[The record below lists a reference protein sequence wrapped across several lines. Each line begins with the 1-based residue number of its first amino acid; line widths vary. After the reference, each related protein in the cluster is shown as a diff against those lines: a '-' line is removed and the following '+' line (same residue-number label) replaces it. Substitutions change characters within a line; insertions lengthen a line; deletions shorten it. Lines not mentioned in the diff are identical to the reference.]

1 MRRCTAIGPNGVL
14 RKILAN
20 VPFAHLKVDPIR
32 HIQAQSY
39 NFGVALKIDDL
50 RELRNRIEKSP
61 QKKKFG
67 KALTAVYNY
76 CKDGIWALAACAALA
91 SFSSLA
97 AREADSGDEISSFNF
112 SRYASELIASLHAT
126 QIDPES
132 EEPVIYGDEEAASA
146 FTQPEEQQ
154 LAFADV
160 EITSDPGQ
168 LEVPDRPQEQPWQ
181 VYRIARND
189 TLGRILGKIADD
201 REATNFLVTQKFK
214 VYRRLRR
221 GQPIEYRLDENGKIQ
236 SLRYKASADL
246 IFEFE
251 RNDGHNMSA
260 LERTPDLSARI
271 AAKHGKI
278 TSTHNS
284 LFAAT
289 DHAQV
294 PDSIIHGVISALE
307 TRVDFARSTR
317 LGDNFTLVYEELLD
331 EDGIYAAAGQLLGF
345 SWINR
350 NKEIIGLYNADEGGF
365 FEPDGTSVQR
375 AFLRSPLKFS
385 RISSKFTNR
394 RFHPVLKK
402 WRAHRGV
409 DFAAPR
415 GTPVRAS
422 GDGRITFRGRKGG
435 YGNTVII
442 EHFGKYTT
450 LYAHLSKFH
459 RKATKGSQVAQGQII
474 GYVGSTGLSTG
485 PHLHYEFRID
495 GKHQDP
501 LSAKVP
507 TRRPPLTGEAL
518 AQFQQKTSSILSTIR
533 AGQAEVLQAK
543 SQ

>member
-1 MRRCTAIGPNGVL
+1 MENSLQFAGRQLFQDAGIRRLGTP
-14 RKILAN
+14 K
-20 VPFAHLKVDPIR
+20 
-32 HIQAQSY
+32 SY
-39 NFGVALKIDDL
+39 NSNVALNINDL
-50 RELRNRIEKSP
+50 RELRSKVEKSP
-61 QKKKFG
+61 QG
-67 KALTAVYNY
+67 KRAGRLLAKTYSY
-76 CKDGIWALAACAALA
+76 CKDGIWALAACATLA
-91 SFSSLA
+91 TISNLA
-97 AREADSGDEISSFNF
+97 AEEADASAFNF
-112 SRYASELIASLHAT
+112 GRYASELLAGIQAA
-126 QIDPES
+126 QIDLQ
-132 EEPVIYGDEEAASA
+132 EEVPVVYGDEEAASA
-146 FTQPEEQQ
+146 FTQPEEQ
-154 LAFADV
+154 LAFANV
-160 EITSDPGQ
+160 QITSEHPANAA
-168 LEVPDRPQEQPWQ
+168 RPQEQPWQ

-201 REATNFLVTQKFK
+201 PEAASFLVVQKFG

-221 GQPIEYRLDENGKIQ
+221 GQPIEYRLNANGKIQ

-260 LERTPDLSARI
+260 HERTPDLTARI
-271 AAKHGKI
+271 AVKHGKI
-278 TSTHNS
+278 TSDRNS

-289 DHAQV
+289 DYAQV
-294 PDSIIHGVISALE
+294 PDPVIHSVISALE

-317 LGDNFTLVYEELLD
+317 LGDSFALIYEELLD
-331 EDGIYAAAGQLLGF
+331 EDGMYATAGRLLGF
-345 SWINR
+345 SWIN
-350 NKEIIGLYNADEGGF
+350 KGSETVGLYSTDEGGF
-365 FEPDGTSVQR
+365 FEPDGESVQR

-450 LYAHLSKFH
+450 LYAHLSKFNS
-459 RKATKGSQVAQGQII
+459 KATRGSQVTQGQVI

-485 PHLHYEFRID
+485 AHLHYEFRID

-507 TRRPPLTGEAL
+507 TRRPPLTGETL
-518 AQFQQKTSSILSTIR
+518 AKFQQETADILARIR
-533 AGQAEVLQAK
+533 AGQEEVLQAK
-543 SQ
+543 SR

>member
-1 MRRCTAIGPNGVL
+1 MVASRPNRPESRPARECRLAIQRQQHVGSSQ
-14 RKILAN
+14 RESA
-20 VPFAHLKVDPIR
+20 AKVI
-32 HIQAQSY
+32 IS
-39 NFGVALKIDDL
+39 GVALKIDELRDL
-50 RELRNRIEKSP
+50 RSRIEKSP
-61 QKKKFG
+61 QGKKAG
-67 KALTAVYNY
+67 RILTRSYSY
-76 CKDGIWALAACAALA
+76 CKDGIWALMACATLA
-91 SFSSLA
+91 FFSNLV
-97 AREADSGDEISSFNF
+97 AREADAGSESATFNF
-112 SRYASELIASLHAT
+112 SLYASELIAGLYAKEAE
-126 QIDPES
+126 PEE
-132 EEPVIYGDEEAASA
+132 EEPVVYGDEEASSA

-160 EITSDPGQ
+160 EITSELPADAPVSRQ
-168 LEVPDRPQEQPWQ
+168 QPWQ
-181 VYRIARND
+181 TYRIARND

-201 REATNFLVTQKFK
+201 PQATRFLVSRKLG

-221 GQPIEYRLDENGKIQ
+221 GQPIEYRLDGDGNIQ

-251 RNDGHNMSA
+251 RNDGHNMTA
-260 LERTPDLSARI
+260 VERTPDLTARI
-271 AAKHGKI
+271 AVKHGEI
-278 TSTHNS
+278 TAANNS

-294 PDSIIHGVISALE
+294 PDPIIHSVISALE

-317 LGDNFTLVYEELLD
+317 LGDSFTLVYEELLD
-331 EDGIYAAAGQLLGF
+331 EDGMYATAGRLLGF

-350 NKEIIGLYNADEGGF
+350 GSETVGLYSTDEGGF
-365 FEPDGTSVQR
+365 FEPGGESVQR

-385 RISSKFTNR
+385 RISSKFSNR
-394 RFHPVLKK
+394 RFHPILKK
-402 WRAHRGV
+402 WRAHHGV

-415 GTPVRAS
+415 GTPIRAS

-450 LYAHLSKFH
+450 LYAHMSKFH
-459 RKATKGSQVAQGQII
+459 SKATKGSQVAQGQVI

-495 GKHQDP
+495 GRHQDP
-501 LSAKVP
+501 LSARVP

-518 AQFQQKTSSILSTIR
+518 ANFQRQTRDVLARIR
-533 AGQAEVLQAK
+533 AGQEEVLQAK